1 MAVGSPVA
9 ASFMFVVE
17 STIWCKNH
25 GAKVFKCD
33 STLTQLFV
41 TLEGFKSEL
50 ERCFYGYNTLIQ
62 TSTESPNYAQDVQ
75 LASLK
80 MQKVHGSQL
89 LAMYIGTTTTAFL
102 WHFTIS
108 ATYVQYLTVTVL
120 ILGGYSCLSII
131 VNIR

>member
-50 ERCFYGYNTLIQ
+50 ERCFYGYNVV
-62 TSTESPNYAQDVQ
+62 N
-75 LASLK
+75 
-80 MQKVHGSQL
+80 H
-89 LAMYIGTTTTAFL
+89 
-102 WHFTIS
+102 
-108 ATYVQYLTVTVL
+108 YVKIWRVRR
-120 ILGGYSCLSII
+120 GGGVGCK
-131 VNIR
+131 